1 MVKKCDFAVF
11 YRLEKA
17 RELHDEGNIS
27 DITKLSEVLNPIE
40 QQEINTHFWKRT
52 FSFI

>member
-17 RELHDEGNIS
+17 RELYEQGDIS
-27 DITKLSEVLNPIE
+27 NLTRLAEILNE
-40 QQEINTHFWKRT
+40 NDRQEITTQFWKRT